1 MPTTGPI
8 LIDLD
13 FRYGIDIEDRQHNE
27 DHIIDIVEI
36 YMKNIV
42 KIVDI
47 EPRQSFPVFVLHKE
61 DVNTLEDVTKDGIHL
76 VIGLSVHHEAQM
88 ALREEVLEE
97 IGNVL
102 EDLPLKNDYESVIDK
117 GIVTGKTNWQLYGS
131 RKPGNQAYK
140 ITHYWSLEWQD
151 DTNEFEYTD
160 MMTDSLDHEEI
171 FEIISARNKKNL
183 KLKLKDAIMELSLI
197 HISEPTRPY

>member
-1 MPTTGPI
+1 MTDSEPSSLYEFLEQNKCKANKVSTHTRIPDKTLGIYAGSYSISEFDQHLFKKLYCEKVFSQKQQEFLTEAQLPTTGPI

-117 GIVTGKTNWQLYGS
+117 GIVTGKTNWQL
-131 RKPGNQAYK
+131 
-140 ITHYWSLEWQD
+140 
-151 DTNEFEYTD
+151 
-160 MMTDSLDHEEI
+160 
-171 FEIISARNKKNL
+171 
-183 KLKLKDAIMELSLI
+183 
-197 HISEPTRPY
+197 